1 MQSERRLHGQTFSPE
16 AKGKTKNQ
24 GLMKLHAK
32 IVFKFGKFQI
42 TIEYK
47 I

>member
-24 GLMKLHAK
+24 GLMKLTAK
-32 IVFKFGKFQI
+32 IVLKFGKFKF
-42 TIEYK
+42 TIEYT